1 MCLRVA
7 RAQIHQPGKGDAKP
21 CVNRHLEYGA
31 RRSRELQRISQT
43 PSGVAVKRWPSG
55 KTGLRSQRN
64 APKLDK
70 FADFGAFI
78 RDPRL
83 PTGGERPM
91 PPFPPTRISDKQTHE
106 L

>member
-1 MCLRVA
+1 
-7 RAQIHQPGKGDAKP
+7 
-21 CVNRHLEYGA
+21 
-31 RRSRELQRISQT
+31 
-43 PSGVAVKRWPSG
+43 VKRWPSG

-83 PTGGERPM
+83 PTGGGETYATLPA
-91 PPFPPTRISDKQTHE
+91 DQD